1 MAIDPRGRQGFQ
13 ASDNADYRRKSV
25 IEQAGNVV
33 NPGWI
38 FRRITLF
45 YADRK
50 FITIAFVHLAITSI
64 IFTHFALLKFN
75 SQKEKV
81 PEVAP
86 RYSWKIGV
94 PTFEFGTM
102 HAILFQLGMLPVTMC
117 RLIISKA
124 SSTVFNDVI
133 PFNEMLK
140 CHIAIGYTLVF
151 MLFCT
156 IVVFLM
162 FFGVNCSD
170 GDDAFCAKFTSEI
183 MITGYVI
190 FGLFLTVAITS
201 YLRRIIPYRVFY
213 VLHHIVFLT
222 YAVTIAHTLD
232 HVQRNKGGRSQT
244 FKWFTASIL
253 LYITDR
259 AAMYFNNRYEAQV
272 LPTSCTISN
281 ADGKKMVILKVKKP
295 ELFYFRPGQYV
306 YIKIP
311 TIDNIWHPFSVASS
325 PTSDDV
331 DFYIEVFGEGSWTNN
346 LYEKFVKGD
355 ISPLEDKWDDD
366 SEKEY
371 VGETLVEIMGP
382 YGTSLG
388 DIQDYS
394 HSLLIGSGTGI
405 VPIMS
410 LLQLHVDK
418 LLALDRDQFIK
429 EKNSHHKIITSLYQ
443 DQRATGSLF
452 DLMLSGCK
460 QRDIDDIFLSRKDA
474 FWYILKYF
482 IMFLGTLLGVLV
494 FGFTISWNLLPFNLY
509 DGMKEILFIGTLVFQ
524 VSFLCLT
531 LVVQER
537 DSMWVYIDI
546 VFLILSGLA
555 DWNYFATDSWGN
567 LASDDLFYFTILSLY
582 MIFRFWTTLLKTKNN
597 SIESANKRG
606 KGIEVL
612 EKVHLIWTTRSVT
625 LISQMLE
632 DFEECWELLVD
643 RFGNEFAKEVLEI
656 SIFCTS
662 KDEEGCKGLQLEVAN
677 GPLGELGVLNLHRPS
692 FSKIFEAHTMKRILE
707 TDSPASRTLIAF
719 CGSPALSHRVKEAKI
734 LNDLAM
740 FIAGRDQHQM
750 DLVIESYGGEK
761 KKSSQKHQERKPEKS
776 GAHVQSMSD
785 EELASRRTKK
795 ASSRIKVGK

>member
-1 MAIDPRGRQGFQ
+1 MEGGDCVRTVKQYIYFSLQMAIDPRGRQGFQ

-64 IFTHFALLKFN
+64 IFSKCADSSNLFKKRIFQLVLTENAPNTPKTPQNLSFTAHFALLKFN

-346 LYEKFVKGD
+346 L
-355 ISPLEDKWDDD
+355 
-366 SEKEY
+366 
-371 VGETLVEIMGP
+371 
-382 YGTSLG
+382 
-388 DIQDYS
+388 
-394 HSLLIGSGTGI
+394 
-405 VPIMS
+405 
-410 LLQLHVDK
+410 
-418 LLALDRDQFIK
+418 
-429 EKNSHHKIITSLYQ
+429 
-443 DQRATGSLF
+443 
-452 DLMLSGCK
+452 
-460 QRDIDDIFLSRKDA
+460 
-474 FWYILKYF
+474 
-482 IMFLGTLLGVLV
+482 
-494 FGFTISWNLLPFNLY
+494 
-509 DGMKEILFIGTLVFQ
+509 
-524 VSFLCLT
+524 
-531 LVVQER
+531 
-537 DSMWVYIDI
+537 
-546 VFLILSGLA
+546 
-555 DWNYFATDSWGN
+555 
-567 LASDDLFYFTILSLY
+567 
-582 MIFRFWTTLLKTKNN
+582 
-597 SIESANKRG
+597 
-606 KGIEVL
+606 
-612 EKVHLIWTTRSVT
+612 
-625 LISQMLE
+625 
-632 DFEECWELLVD
+632 
-643 RFGNEFAKEVLEI
+643 
-656 SIFCTS
+656 
-662 KDEEGCKGLQLEVAN
+662 
-677 GPLGELGVLNLHRPS
+677 
-692 FSKIFEAHTMKRILE
+692 
-707 TDSPASRTLIAF
+707 
-719 CGSPALSHRVKEAKI
+719 
-734 LNDLAM
+734 
-740 FIAGRDQHQM
+740 
-750 DLVIESYGGEK
+750 
-761 KKSSQKHQERKPEKS
+761 
-776 GAHVQSMSD
+776 
-785 EELASRRTKK
+785 
-795 ASSRIKVGK
+795 